1 MHAVGVQYS
10 GGFMIQVVSYHDYDA
25 CSGCSVQWC
34 GFMIHV
40 VSYHDH
46 DTCGEL
52 S

>member
-1 MHAVGVQYS
+1 
-10 GGFMIQVVSYHDYDA
+10 MIMIHVASFHDA
-25 CSGCSVQWC
+25 CSGCPVQWC

>member
-25 CSGCSVQWC
+25 CSGCSV
-34 GFMIHV
+34 V
-40 VSYHDH
+40 VWFY